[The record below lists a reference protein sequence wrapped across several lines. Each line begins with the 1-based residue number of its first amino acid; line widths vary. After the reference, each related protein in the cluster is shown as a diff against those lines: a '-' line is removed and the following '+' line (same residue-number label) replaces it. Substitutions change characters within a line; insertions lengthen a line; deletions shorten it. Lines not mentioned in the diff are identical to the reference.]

1 MILRQRKVKKLA
13 QDHTAGLCGLS
24 PSLWVLWGQILQAK
38 SEETGFVTL
47 KTRMAQAVL
56 RTRVKWHRVRAR
68 LSSHFWV
75 NCILVSVQWGLRG
88 KQWPRYLGGFCLG
101 STENQHSQHECWPSC
116 EGINGTDMGK
126 DTGSEGTDEESIGV
140 SDIVG
145 EISVE
150 MSRSNQVRLG

>member
-13 QDHTAGLCGLS
+13 QDHTVGLCGLN
-24 PSLWVLWGQILQAK
+24 PSLWVLWRKILQAK

-56 RTRVKWHRVRAR
+56 RTQVKWYRVRAK

-75 NCILVSVQWGLRG
+75 NCILVSVQWGFRG
-88 KQWPRYLGGFCLG
+88 KQWPRYLGGFCLRMLRKPTF
-101 STENQHSQHECWPSC
+101 SAQCWPSC
-116 EGINGTDMGK
+116 EGRNSTDRGK
-126 DTGSEGTDEESIGV
+126 DTGSEDTDEERIGV
-140 SDIVG
+140 LDIVA
-145 EISVE
+145 EISME